1 MEVSGKYVPLGEC
14 HKRTKDQD
22 DISDITNGMIC
33 VQNDDTRKQACYGDS
48 GGPLYDWSANKIV
61 GVVSTG
67 NSSCEGYP
75 VIYTSIGKHVSGI
88 VLSFWILK
96 MYKSVHF

>member
-22 DISDITNGMIC
+22 DIDDIIDGMIC
-33 VQNDDTRKQACYGDS
+33 VQNDNTRKQACYGDS
-48 GGPLYDWSANKIV
+48 GGPLYDWSAKKII

-67 NSSCEGYP
+67 NSDCEGYP

-88 VLSFWILK
+88 VLDWKICLP
-96 MYKSVHF
+96 